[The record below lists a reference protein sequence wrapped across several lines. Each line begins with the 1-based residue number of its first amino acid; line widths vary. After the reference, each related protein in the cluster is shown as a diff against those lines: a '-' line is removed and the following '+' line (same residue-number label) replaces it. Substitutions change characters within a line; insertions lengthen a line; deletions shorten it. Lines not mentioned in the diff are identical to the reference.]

1 MDIERYEI
9 ENNVN
14 SVYFEFISIGSK
26 GSIVKV
32 IKYTKI
38 NDEPLVYNL
47 GFGDKNLTHETIDDK
62 AVTNNGDTDRVLATV
77 AFTIYAFYKEF
88 PDANIYLSGSTTSRT
103 RLYQININKFYD
115 YISKDFI
122 IYGELEQG
130 FERFEKGVNYQGFFI
145 LKK

>member
-1 MDIERYEI
+1 MEIERYEI

-14 SVYFEFISIGSK
+14 SVYFEFISIGSQ

-88 PDANIYLSGSTTSRT
+88 PDANVYLSGSTTSRT